1 MRKLARLA
9 LVLALLLVALAALGW
24 RLLIWAPSPERPAL
38 GGELVRGTLRAGER
52 ERSYAVYVPAS
63 RAEHPA
69 LVLALHGSLGS
80 GEQVRT
86 GTFYAFDELAD
97 REGFVVAYPDGFE
110 GHWNDCRRAAPY
122 SANTQDVDDVGFLR
136 ALAARLESELG
147 VDPARVF
154 ATGISNGGQMA
165 YRLALEA
172 PDLVAAVAPVAAG
185 LPDDAN
191 LDCTRASRPV
201 AILILNGTEDPMNPF
216 AGGRVA
222 LYGVWGDRGT
232 VLSSEASAAY
242 WAELAGHRRPPRRHR
257 YPDRSRDDGS
267 WAELAEFVDGDGPEV
282 AHLVVHGGG
291 HTFPSLRGRYPRAL
305 GRTNADIDAASEIW
319 AFFAR
324 QRLAGAAAPPQG

>member
-1 MRKLARLA
+1 MLLVIA
-9 LVLALLLVALAALGW
+9 LVLVAVAALGW
-24 RLLIWAPSPERPAL
+24 RLLVLAPAPELPAL
-38 GGELVRGTLRAGER
+38 AGELVRGSLRVGER
-52 ERSYAVYVPAS
+52 ERGYSLYVPAS
-63 RAEHPA
+63 RAAHPA
-69 LVLALHGSLGS
+69 LVLVLHGSMGN
-80 GEQVRT
+80 GEQART

-122 SANTQDVDDVGFLR
+122 SAKAQDVDDVGFLR
-136 ALAARLESELG
+136 ALAARLEAEQG
-147 VDPARVF
+147 VDPSRIY

-191 LDCTRASRPV
+191 FDCTRRDEPV
-201 AILILNGTEDPMNPF
+201 AVLILNGTADPMNPF
-216 AGGRVA
+216 DGGRVA

-242 WAELAGHRRPPRRHR
+242 WAGLAGHRQPPRRHR
-257 YPDRSRDDGS
+257 YPERSQGDGS
-267 WAELAEFVDGDGPEV
+267 WAEIAEFVDGGGPEV

-291 HTFPSLRGRYPRAL
+291 HSFPSRRGRYPR
-305 GRTNADIDAASEIW
+305 GIGPTNADIEAADEIW

-324 QRLAGAAAPPQG
+324 QRLGAPAPAPPEG

>member
-1 MRKLARLA
+1 VRRLA
-9 LVLALLLVALAALGW
+9 KIALLVLHLLLVLAAVGWRTLVYAPQPEPPALAGA
-24 RLLIWAPSPERPAL
+24 
-38 GGELVRGTLRAGER
+38 LVRGSLRAGER

-69 LVLALHGSLGS
+69 LLLVLHGSMGN
-80 GEQVRT
+80 GDQART
-86 GTFYAFDELAD
+86 GTFYAFDALAD

-122 SANTQDVDDVGFLR
+122 AANVQNVDDVGFLR
-136 ALAARLESELG
+136 ALAARLGSELG
-147 VDPARVF
+147 VDASRIT

-172 PDLVAAVAPVAAG
+172 PDLVAGVAPVAAG

-191 LDCTRASRPV
+191 FDCTRANQPV
-201 AILILNGTEDPMNPF
+201 AILILNGTEEPMNPF
-216 AGGRVA
+216 DGGRVA
-222 LYGVWGDRGT
+222 LYGIWGDRGT
-232 VLSSEASAAY
+232 VLSSDASAAY
-242 WAELAGHRRPPRRHR
+242 WAGLAGHRSPPRRHR

-267 WAELAEFVDGDGPEV
+267 WAEIAEFVDGDGPEV

-291 HTFPSLRGRYPRAL
+291 HTFPNLRGRYPRGL

-319 AFFAR
+319 TFLSR
-324 QRLAGAAAPPQG
+324 QRLRPLPPPQG

>member
-1 MRKLARLA
+1 MRRLAKLALA
-9 LVLALLLVALAALGW
+9 IVLVLLFAGAVGW
-24 RLLIWAPSPERPAL
+24 RLLAWAPPPELPAL
-38 GGELVRGTLRAGER
+38 TGELVAGSLRVGER
-52 ERSYAVYVPAS
+52 ERTYTLYVPAS
-63 RAEHPA
+63 RAPHPA
-69 LVLALHGSLGS
+69 LVFVLHGSMGNA
-80 GEQVRT
+80 EQART

-122 SANTQDVDDVGFLR
+122 SANAQDVDDVGFLR
-136 ALAARLESELG
+136 ALATRLEAEQG
-147 VDPARVF
+147 VDPSRIY

-191 LDCTRASRPV
+191 LDCTRAGKPV
-201 AILILNGTEDPMNPF
+201 AVLILNGTEDPMNPF
-216 AGGRVA
+216 YGGHVVF
-222 LYGVWGDRGT
+222 YGVWGDRGT

-242 WAELAGHRRPPRRHR
+242 WAGLDGHRQPPRRHR
-257 YPDRSRDDGS
+257 YPERSRDDDS
-267 WAELAEFVDGDGPEV
+267 WAEIVEFVDGPGPEV

-291 HTFPSLRGRYPRAL
+291 HTFPSSRGRYPRAL
-305 GRTNADIDAASEIW
+305 GPTNADIDGASEIW

-324 QRLAGAAAPPQG
+324 QHLGAPVPPPG